1 MFISNIPISDNIKDY
16 DEELKKFLLENIKL
30 KNCNHEVEIGDINLV
45 YKLVDYYA
53 VIEEKN

>member
-45 YKLVDYYA
+45 Y
-53 VIEEKN
+53 